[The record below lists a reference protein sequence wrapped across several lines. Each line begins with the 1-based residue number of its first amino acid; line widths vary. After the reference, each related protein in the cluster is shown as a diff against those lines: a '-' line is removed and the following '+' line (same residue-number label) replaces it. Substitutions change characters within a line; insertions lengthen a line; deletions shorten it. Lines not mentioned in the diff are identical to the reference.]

1 MRRLYNI
8 TILLSVFAIG
18 FIACN
23 KDKENKMTPNTENE
37 VYWSEEDVKIQNA
50 ILDFQDKIK
59 NNSFKDGEMMSVE
72 DALWN
77 LEALIN
83 YNYSTP
89 DSGFLNLTIDTT
101 FEANVMINNG
111 MVSYNNLVDIAFGME
126 EYVVNFTNQLPSD
139 IGFMIAADVTLKENS
154 LKDGTSIVAVTAAYG
169 SEKRPNT
176 PCYSPFED
184 YDYWRWGGAW
194 SENGG
199 YCDGPYVGDSDNLDA
214 AEKIQFKINN
224 PECLQQDIPG
234 SYVVQTTSIFI
245 EADYFPNPD
254 DDVQNDNSYD
264 CLMYYQSTANGPVN
278 TCLSPDK
285 MDWYV
290 QGTAKVVQD
299 RSLYIKSLYPDEI
312 WKFLSIDIEGDYL
325 LDGGATIYLHNAYL
339 FYGKLA
345 IYVPP
350 VD

>member
-1 MRRLYNI
+1 MRRIYNI
-8 TILLSVFAIG
+8 FLVLGVIAITM
-18 FIACN
+18 IACE
-23 KDKENKMTPNTENE
+23 KDQDNSMQTSTENE
-37 VYWSEEDVKIQNA
+37 VYWSEEDVKIQNQ

-83 YNYSTP
+83 FNYSTP

-139 IGFMIAADVTLKENS
+139 IRFMIAADVTLKESS
-154 LKDGTSIVAVTAAYG
+154 LKDGSSIVEVTAAFG
-169 SEKRPNT
+169 SDKRPNT

-184 YDYWRWGGAW
+184 YDYWRWGRAW
-194 SENGG
+194 AEDGG
-199 YCDGPYVGDSDNLDA
+199 YCDGPFVGQEITTDA

-234 SYVVQTTSIFI
+234 SYVSQTASTFI
-245 EADYFPNPD
+245 EGNYYLNPD
-254 DDVQNDNSYD
+254 DDVQDDNNYD
-264 CLMYYQSTANGPVN
+264 YLMFYQTTANGSVDL
-278 TCLSPDK
+278 CLSPEK

-290 QGTAKVVQD
+290 QGTAKSVKET
-299 RSLYIKSLYPDEI
+299 SEYIKSIHPNET
-312 WKFLSIDIEGDYL
+312 WKFLSIDMEGDYL
-325 LDGGATIYLHNAYL
+325 LDNGETIYTHNAYL
-339 FYGKLA
+339 LYGKLS